1 MTSDIPFA
9 IKHLPDFPKEA
20 QCGRQMDVWGSAE
33 ECEWS
38 RDACAA
44 QAQRSLASLRQQAIE
59 DLQSEEEKVILL
71 TKEKT
76 KLQMQA
82 EDVSSSFYS
91 LIWYGC
97 FLHLHGECIEN
108 P

>member
-1 MTSDIPFA
+1 M
-9 IKHLPDFPKEA
+9 
-20 QCGRQMDVWGSAE
+20 CGPGSE
-33 ECEWS
+33 IS
-38 RDACAA
+38 RF
-44 QAQRSLASLRQQAIE
+44 SLRQQAIE

-91 LIWYGC
+91 LIWLLFTFTC
-97 FLHLHGECIEN
+97 
-108 P
+108 